1 MDTGAIGIAAFYKF
15 LSITSDEVAAVR
27 ADLEQFAREH
37 DLKGLV
43 VLGTEGINATV
54 AGTPEVIAALKEFVR
69 SRLSAPD
76 ITFKDSS
83 AEKMP
88 FARFKVDVRS
98 EIVTTKNLEISVED
112 SRGTYLSPK
121 EWHEMLASDSDIV
134 VVDTRNDYETEVGIF
149 EGAVDPKIKKFS
161 DFKHYVE
168 REGLPRDKKL
178 LLYCTGGIRCEK
190 AVPEVKQLGY
200 ENVYQLEGGIL
211 RYLEEYPDGHF
222 KGECFVFDHRVA
234 VDSNLQ
240 PSKKYKLCPH
250 CGNPAQE
257 AIQCNKCGTAAVVC
271 HRCVERED
279 LKSCSKNCAHHIRL
293 RKERESGAR
302 RGDQE

>member
-1 MDTGAIGIAAFYKF
+1 MDSGTVAIAAFYKF
-15 LSITSDEVAAVR
+15 LSISSEQVAEIR
-27 ADLEQFAREH
+27 TGLEKFAEDRGI
-37 DLKGLV
+37 KGLV

-54 AGTPEVIAALKEFVR
+54 AGSLEAIAAMKEFVR
-69 SRLSAPD
+69 VQLSAPEM
-76 ITFKDSS
+76 TFKDSR
-83 AEKMP
+83 ADKMP

-98 EIVTTKNLEISVED
+98 EIITTKNFDISVED
-112 SRGTYLSPK
+112 SQGTHLSPR
-121 EWHEMLASDSDIV
+121 EWHEMLATDPDVV

-149 EGAVDPKIKKFS
+149 AGAIDPKIKKFS
-161 DFKHYVE
+161 EFKEYVE

-200 ENVYQLEGGIL
+200 EKVYQLEGGIL
-211 RYLEEYPDGHF
+211 RYLEEYPEGYF
-222 KGECFVFDHRVA
+222 QGECFVFDHRVA
-234 VDSNLQ
+234 VDNNLQ

-257 AIQCNKCGTAAVVC
+257 AVSCNRCGSSATVC

-293 RKERESGAR
+293 RKQRETKAAAL
-302 RGDQE
+302 